1 MTTTHRHL
9 THVLIAI
16 GALVL
21 AMTTAAMT
29 TATPT
34 YAKGGHA
41 LTIRAVT
48 VRGNVVAITVANH
61 TSKTQTGAVT
71 TRALAIGEDVRVMA
85 QVTAAAGQS
94 VTIRVVFPGRVSD
107 EFPLGVVVDD
117 GVPF

>member
-21 AMTTAAMT
+21 AMT

-61 TSKTQTGAVT
+61 TSKTQTGAIN
-71 TRALAIGEDVRVMA
+71 TRALTLGGDVRVMA
-85 QVTAAAGQS
+85 PVTAAAGQS
-94 VTIRVVFPGRVSD
+94 VTIRVVLPERVND